1 MQALGDTDVQ
11 ITKIGSLLGRVACDV
26 SALVQ
31 AHARGDA
38 GVPWAPLRYLIGE
51 VLYGGR
57 VSDSYDRRVLATYLA
72 EFLGDFLLDARRPF
86 AFHRASDGVEY
97 RRALGSGSGLGEY
110 RRARDWHA
118 LRLLHAW
125 QASPCWIV
133 SGERGIRAH
142 THAGPVERHT
152 DLALRGPLRATACHQ
167 WCARSMTSE
176 SAGGR
181 DWEDHVCRVPDA
193 KDRSGFMAAVEAMP
207 LVQQPQAP
215 PIAVHALNETAQ
227 ACRMARFL

>member
-72 EFLGDFLLDARRPF
+72 EFLGDCLLDARRPF

-97 RRALGSGSGLGEY
+97 RRALGSGSGLGSTGA
-110 RRARDWHA
+110 RAIGTPCSCCMHGRP
-118 LRLLHAW
+118 RL
-125 QASPCWIV
+125 
-133 SGERGIRAH
+133 
-142 THAGPVERHT
+142 AGSC
-152 DLALRGPLRATACHQ
+152 L
-167 WCARSMTSE
+167 E
-176 SAGGR
+176 S
-181 DWEDHVCRVPDA
+181 V
-193 KDRSGFMAAVEAMP
+193 K
-207 LVQQPQAP
+207 
-215 PIAVHALNETAQ
+215 
-227 ACRMARFL
+227 